1 MGLFGTFVTPA
12 LHDVDI
18 YLQAPEE
25 FVRSPFDWLKT
36 VSRLGATVT
45 AAPDSGYRYI
55 LRRSA
60 SEQVGQLDLSKWRV
74 AINGAEP
81 IDPDTQRNFTSRFAA
96 AGLAQNVFLPA
107 YGLAEATLA
116 VTFPPMG
123 RATKTIKVRRDALG
137 RGVCETITAEQESHR
152 ELVSVGHPAL
162 KVDVRVVGDDSV
174 ALGPDAVGEI
184 EIRGAPVTP
193 GYDRHPQAT
202 EAVLRRGGWVATGD
216 LGVWHH
222 GELYVVGRTK
232 ELVIILGV
240 NHYASDIE
248 AALHRIPDLP
258 VRGILAQQIQT
269 KDGGALGLVVESDE
283 DDEDAK
289 LAMTRRIREALA
301 AELGIAP
308 DRISYVARGMIPRT
322 SSGKPL
328 RR

>member
-1 MGLFGTFVTPA
+1 MNTVGHTHMVFVDRTASDPAVVQYTSGTSADPRGVLLTHGNVIAGAEAIVRGTGLNALDIGCNWLPLYHDMGLFGTFVTPA

-25 FVRSPFDWLKT
+25 FVRSPFDWLNT

-96 AGLAQNVFLPA
+96 AGLAENVFLPA

-137 RGVCETITAEQESHR
+137 RGVCETITAEQELHR
-152 ELVSVGHPAL
+152 ELVSVGHPA
-162 KVDVRVVGDDSV
+162 
-174 ALGPDAVGEI
+174 
-184 EIRGAPVTP
+184 
-193 GYDRHPQAT
+193 
-202 EAVLRRGGWVATGD
+202 
-216 LGVWHH
+216 
-222 GELYVVGRTK
+222 
-232 ELVIILGV
+232 
-240 NHYASDIE
+240 
-248 AALHRIPDLP
+248 
-258 VRGILAQQIQT
+258 
-269 KDGGALGLVVESDE
+269 
-283 DDEDAK
+283 
-289 LAMTRRIREALA
+289 TRSTFA
-301 AELGIAP
+301 
-308 DRISYVARGMIPRT
+308 
-322 SSGKPL
+322 
-328 RR
+328 